1 MIVNNFILSLPEV
14 SSGSLDQVVPR
25 IVHRVH
31 PSQLVVKDA
40 AKHAR
45 LLIFNRVKR
54 VVVFASL
61 AVVPVEPR
69 PKLQSL
75 LSRRVQSLVVALV
88 LGERAPREPV
98 SRVVRI
104 WVLAWLILDPALGIL
119 AAEKRIG
126 LERMLV
132 VEPFALEIAFAF
144 HGDV

>member
-1 MIVNNFILSLPEV
+1 M
-14 SSGSLDQVVPR
+14 
-25 IVHRVH
+25 HRVH

-45 LLIFNRVKR
+45 LVIFNLVKR
-54 VVVFASL
+54 IIIIAPL

-69 PKLQSL
+69 PELQSL
-75 LSRRVQSLVVALV
+75 LSRRVQSLIVALV

-98 SRVVRI
+98 RRVVRI
-104 WVLAWLILDPALGIL
+104 WVLTWLVLDPALRIL

-132 VEPFALEIAFAF
+132 VQPFALEIAFSF